1 MEKNPQD
8 IIDKKIKVSE
18 ARNEIKG
25 IKNNLFRDV
34 AVMRGDDLRAYLD
47 HLRYAENL
55 IKAKDAQG
63 KGQMTMENK
72 KNEMPKQK
80 EMKKIEMNTEES
92 TEEEPVK
99 KVKKV
104 EKKVKSEIKEIKKEM
119 NKEKKAEPKKREK
132 LHKEEGGHLD
142 KIPKQLH
149 SLYKKHLKYHDGDH
163 KKAHKAFKE
172 DIKKMK

>member
-1 MEKNPQD
+1 MEQPESVIN
-8 IIDKKIKVSE
+8 KKVKITE

-25 IKNNLFRDV
+25 IKQNLFRDV

-63 KGQMTMENK
+63 KGQMTMEHK
-72 KNEMPKQK
+72 KEEIPKHK
-80 EMKKIEMNTEES
+80 EKKTEIHTEES

-119 NKEKKAEPKKREK
+119 NREKKADPKKKEK
-132 LHKEEGGHLD
+132 LHKEEAGHLD